1 MHCKSEEIMAKVSA
15 NAYLEAV
22 KNIPPEI
29 QKETSFSFAVSDKIH
44 ALLTDKGMTQKELA
58 RKMKKTEAEIS
69 VWLSGQHNFTLRTL
83 AKISV
88 VLGEDLI
95 QVPK

>member
-1 MHCKSEEIMAKVSA
+1 MKSTNV
-15 NAYLEAV
+15 YLEAIRNV
-22 KNIPPEI
+22 PLEI
-29 QKETSFSFAVSDKIH
+29 QKETSFSFAVSNKIH

-58 RKMKKTEAEIS
+58 KKMGKTEAEVS

-95 QVPK
+95 QI

>member
-1 MHCKSEEIMAKVSA
+1 MKPT

-22 KNIPPEI
+22 RNIPLEI

-44 ALLTDKGMTQKELA
+44 TLLANSGMTQKELA
-58 RKMKKTEAEIS
+58 KKMGKTEAEVS

-88 VLGEDLI
+88 VFGEDLI
-95 QVPK
+95 QISK

>member
-1 MHCKSEEIMAKVSA
+1 MKQT
-15 NAYLEAV
+15 NTYLEAV

-29 QKETSFSFAVSDKIH
+29 YKETSFSFAVSEKIH
-44 ALLTDKGMTQKELA
+44 RLLTDKGMTQKDLA
-58 RKMKKTEAEIS
+58 RKMGKTEAEVS

-88 VLGEDLI
+88 ILGEDLI
-95 QVPK
+95 LFS

>member
-1 MHCKSEEIMAKVSA
+1 MKST
-15 NAYLEAV
+15 NAYLEAI
-22 KNIPPEI
+22 KNIPLEI
-29 QKETSFSFAVSDKIH
+29 QKETSFSFGVSDKIH
-44 ALLTDKGMTQKELA
+44 TLLTNKGMTQKELA
-58 RKMKKTEAEIS
+58 KRMGKTEAEVS

-95 QVPK
+95 QISK

>member
-1 MHCKSEEIMAKVSA
+1 MKST

-22 KNIPPEI
+22 KDIPLEI

-44 ALLTDKGMTQKELA
+44 RLLTEKRMTQKELA
-58 RKMKKTEAEIS
+58 KKMGKTEAEVS
-69 VWLSGQHNFTLRTL
+69 VWLTGQHNFTLRTL

-95 QVPK
+95 YCSK

>member
-1 MHCKSEEIMAKVSA
+1 MKSTNV
-15 NAYLEAV
+15 YLEAIRNV
-22 KNIPPEI
+22 PLEI

-58 RKMKKTEAEIS
+58 KKMGKTEAEVS

-95 QVPK
+95 QI

>member
-1 MHCKSEEIMAKVSA
+1 MKSTNV
-15 NAYLEAV
+15 YLETI
-22 KNIPPEI
+22 KNIPLEI

-44 ALLTDKGMTQKELA
+44 TLLINNRMTQKELA
-58 RKMKKTEAEIS
+58 KKMGKTEAEVS

-88 VLGEDLI
+88 ILGEDLI
-95 QVPK
+95 QISK

>member
-1 MHCKSEEIMAKVSA
+1 MKLTNV
-15 NAYLEAV
+15 YLEAV
-22 KNIPPEI
+22 KNIPLEI
-29 QKETSFSFAVSDKIH
+29 QKETSFSFAVSNKIH
-44 ALLTDKGMTQKELA
+44 TLLTNKRMTQKELA
-58 RKMKKTEAEIS
+58 KRMGKTEAEVS

-95 QVPK
+95 QISK

>member
-1 MHCKSEEIMAKVSA
+1 MKST

-22 KNIPPEI
+22 KNIPLEI
-29 QKETSFSFAVSDKIH
+29 QKETLFSFAVSDKIH
-44 ALLTDKGMTQKELA
+44 TLLTNKGMTQKELA
-58 RKMKKTEAEIS
+58 KKMGKTEAEVS

-95 QVPK
+95 QIYK

>member
-1 MHCKSEEIMAKVSA
+1 MKSTNV
-15 NAYLEAV
+15 YLETI
-22 KNIPPEI
+22 KTIPLEI

-44 ALLTDKGMTQKELA
+44 TLLINNRMTQKELA
-58 RKMKKTEAEIS
+58 KKMGKTEAEVS

-88 VLGEDLI
+88 ILGEDLI
-95 QVPK
+95 QISK

>member
-1 MHCKSEEIMAKVSA
+1 MKSA
-15 NAYLEAV
+15 NAYMEAV
-22 KNIPPEI
+22 KSIPLEI

-44 ALLTDKGMTQKELA
+44 ELLTDKGMTQKELA
-58 RKMKKTEAEIS
+58 RKMGKTEAEVS

-88 VLGEDLI
+88 FLGEDFI
-95 QVPK
+95 QISK

>member
-1 MHCKSEEIMAKVSA
+1 MKQT

-29 QKETSFSFAVSDKIH
+29 YKETSFSFAVSEKIH
-44 ALLTDKGMTQKELA
+44 RLLTDKGMTQKELA
-58 RKMKKTEAEIS
+58 RKMGKSEAEVS

-88 VLGEDLI
+88 ILGEDLI
-95 QVPK
+95 LI

>member
-1 MHCKSEEIMAKVSA
+1 MKAT
-15 NAYLEAV
+15 NLYLDAV
-22 KNIPPEI
+22 KNIPLEL

-44 ALLTDKGMTQKELA
+44 KLLSNKGMTQKEMA
-58 RKMKKTEAEIS
+58 KKMGKTEAEVS

-95 QVPK
+95 NISK

>member
-1 MHCKSEEIMAKVSA
+1 MKPT

-22 KNIPPEI
+22 KSIPLEI

-44 ALLTDKGMTQKELA
+44 KLLTVKGMTQKELA
-58 RKMKKTEAEIS
+58 KKMGKTEAEVS

-95 QVPK
+95 LI

>member
-1 MHCKSEEIMAKVSA
+1 MKPT

-22 KNIPPEI
+22 KNIPLEI
-29 QKETSFSFAVSDKIH
+29 QKETSFSFSVSDKIH
-44 ALLTDKGMTQKELA
+44 RLLTDRCMTQKELA
-58 RKMKKTEAEIS
+58 KRMGKTEAEVS

-83 AKISV
+83 ARISV

-95 QVPK
+95 QITK

>member
-1 MHCKSEEIMAKVSA
+1 MKTT

-22 KNIPPEI
+22 GNIPLDI
-29 QKETSFSFAVSDKIH
+29 RKETAFSFAVSDKIH
-44 ALLTDKGMTQKELA
+44 TLLTDRGMTQKELA
-58 RKMKKTEAEIS
+58 KKMGKTDAEVS

-95 QVPK
+95 QVSR

>member
-1 MHCKSEEIMAKVSA
+1 MKSTNV
-15 NAYLEAV
+15 YLEAI
-22 KNIPPEI
+22 KNIPLEI

-44 ALLTDKGMTQKELA
+44 TLLINNRMTQKELA
-58 RKMKKTEAEIS
+58 KKMGKTEAEVS

-95 QVPK
+95 QISK

>member
-1 MHCKSEEIMAKVSA
+1 MAKMKSTNV
-15 NAYLEAV
+15 YLEAI
-22 KNIPPEI
+22 KNIPLEI
-29 QKETSFSFAVSDKIH
+29 QKKTSFSFAVSDKIH
-44 ALLTDKGMTQKELA
+44 TLLTDKGMTQKELA
-58 RKMKKTEAEIS
+58 KRMGKTEAEVS

-95 QVPK
+95 QIYR

>member
-1 MHCKSEEIMAKVSA
+1 MKSTNI
-15 NAYLEAV
+15 YLEAV
-22 KNIPPEI
+22 KNIPLEI

-44 ALLTDKGMTQKELA
+44 KLLTEKGMTQKELA
-58 RKMKKTEAEIS
+58 KKMGKTEAEVS

-88 VLGEDLI
+88 VFDEDLI
-95 QVPK
+95 EFSK

>member
-1 MHCKSEEIMAKVSA
+1 MKSTNV
-15 NAYLEAV
+15 YLEAIRNV
-22 KNIPPEI
+22 PLEI
-29 QKETSFSFAVSDKIH
+29 QKETSFSFAVSNKIH

-58 RKMKKTEAEIS
+58 KKMGKTEAEVS
-69 VWLSGQHNFTLRTL
+69 VWLSGQHNFILRTL

-95 QVPK
+95 QI

>member
-1 MHCKSEEIMAKVSA
+1 MKSTNV
-15 NAYLEAV
+15 YLETIMT
-22 KNIPPEI
+22 IPLEI

-44 ALLTDKGMTQKELA
+44 TLLINNRMTQKELA
-58 RKMKKTEAEIS
+58 KKMGKTEAEVS

-88 VLGEDLI
+88 ILGEDLI
-95 QVPK
+95 QISK

>member
-1 MHCKSEEIMAKVSA
+1 MNFT

-22 KNIPPEI
+22 KDIPLEI
-29 QKETSFSFAVSDKIH
+29 KKETSFSFAVADKIH
-44 ALLTDKGMTQKELA
+44 QLLVEKGMTQKQLA
-58 RKMKKTEAEIS
+58 KSMGKTEAEVS
-69 VWLSGQHNFTLRTL
+69 AWLSGQHNFTLRTL

-95 QVPK
+95 CFSQKK

>member
-1 MHCKSEEIMAKVSA
+1 MKTTNV
-15 NAYLEAV
+15 YLEAV
-22 KNIPPEI
+22 NSIPLEI

-44 ALLTDKGMTQKELA
+44 QLLVAKGMTQKELA
-58 RKMKKTEAEIS
+58 KSMGKTEAEVS

-88 VLGEDLI
+88 FFGEDLI
-95 QVPK
+95 QISKL